1 MKDTNG
7 QNKLNLYNIKYIN
20 IMQKQKVGIQ
30 KHNIKQI
37 WHELIFWF

>member
-1 MKDTNG
+1 MKDTNW

-20 IMQKQKVGIQ
+20 IMQKQK
-30 KHNIKQI
+30 HNIKQI